1 MKNGANPEGIL
12 QQSPGLR
19 GTSYPGSSAS
29 GRPNPNGVASVGGE
43 RGHNPVGVETWLARL
58 PRVARRLATLGWRTQ
73 SLWDWTRRNS
83 GIVGNAK
90 PPREQRDGERRPFSH
105 RPHRIPNHA
114 RRYYALTL
122 VLFALGLMS
131 KPMLVTLPFI
141 LILLDYWP
149 LRRFPIPAARAQGSE
164 GKGLQSDVGMVLHS
178 VAEKMPF
185 ILLAV
190 VVSVITVIVQKSGGA
205 MLSDMPLAERAG
217 NALVSYCRYL
227 GKLFWP
233 MHLAVFYPPAA
244 PWSVNAVLAASL
256 LLLAISTL
264 ALRLRRPQPWLLVGW
279 LWFMGTLT
287 PVIGLVPAGEQSMA
301 DRYSYL
307 PSIGVVLALVW
318 GVNELIRPGRETF
331 HRLAISVEAK
341 EVVKRVLAGAAF
353 ASAVWFCAAL
363 TRVQIGHWKNTESL
377 FRHAILVTR
386 NNYLA
391 HYNLGTALDKQGHLD
406 EALRQFQEA
415 LKEKPGY
422 AEAYNNSGVVLDEQG
437 RLDEAISQYLQAIKL
452 KPNFADAH
460 NNLGAALNKQG
471 RVDQAADHYQQALRL
486 NPDHAAAHYNLGAAL
501 GRQGRLDDAIREF
514 QTVLKL
520 QPNSADAYN
529 NLGVTLDKQGRLDEA
544 ITQYQAALK
553 LKPDYAMA
561 HFNLGVALSRKGQ
574 LDEAIPQFQQALRLK
589 PDFAEAQKNL
599 ASILSIMK
607 SSDRKSA
614 LEENKR

>member
-1 MKNGANPEGIL
+1 
-12 QQSPGLR
+12 
-19 GTSYPGSSAS
+19 
-29 GRPNPNGVASVGGE
+29 
-43 RGHNPVGVETWLARL
+43 
-58 PRVARRLATLGWRTQ
+58 
-73 SLWDWTRRNS
+73 
-83 GIVGNAK
+83 
-90 PPREQRDGERRPFSH
+90 
-105 RPHRIPNHA
+105 
-114 RRYYALTL
+114 
-122 VLFALGLMS
+122 
-131 KPMLVTLPFI
+131 
-141 LILLDYWP
+141 
-149 LRRFPIPAARAQGSE
+149 
-164 GKGLQSDVGMVLHS
+164 MVLHS

-233 MHLAVFYPPAA
+233 IHLAVFYPPAA

-256 LLLAISTL
+256 LLLAVSAL
-264 ALRLRRPQPWLLVGW
+264 AIMLRGPQPWLLVGW
-279 LWFMGTLT
+279 LWFMGTLA

-301 DRYSYL
+301 DRY
-307 PSIGVVLALVW
+307 
-318 GVNELIRPGRETF
+318 

-341 EVVKRVLAGAAF
+341 EVVKRVLGGAAF
-353 ASAVWFCAAL
+353 AAAVWLCAAL

-391 HYNLGTALDKQGHLD
+391 HYNLGTALDKQGRLD

-422 AEAYNNSGVVLDEQG
+422 AEAYNNLGVVLDEQG
-437 RLDEAISQYLQAIKL
+437 RLDEGISQYLQALKL

-460 NNLGAALNKQG
+460 NNLGAALDKQG

-514 QTVLKL
+514 QTVLQL

-553 LKPDYAMA
+553 LKTDYAMA
-561 HFNLGVALSRKGQ
+561 HFNLGIALSRKGQ
-574 LDEAIPQFQQALRLK
+574 LDEAVREFQQALRLK

-599 ASILSIMK
+599 ASVLSMK
-607 SSDRKSA
+607 KSLDA
-614 LEENKR
+614 KSVLEEKKP